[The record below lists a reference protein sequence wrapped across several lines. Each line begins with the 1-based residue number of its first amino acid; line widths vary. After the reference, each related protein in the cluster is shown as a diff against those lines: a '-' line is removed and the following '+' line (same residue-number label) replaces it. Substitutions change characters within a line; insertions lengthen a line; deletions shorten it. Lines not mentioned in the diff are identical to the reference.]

1 MAIIYSY
8 PIETNIQSTDLL
20 IGTSTIVESGV
31 QRNVTRSFSV
41 GGLAAFINTD
51 LLNAVTSITFTAP
64 LTGGTITR
72 TGTVGITQSGPANN
86 GYLSSVDWNTFNNK
100 FNPPTGAQNTIPLFT
115 TQTTLGSSALTQP
128 AGNYI
133 YSNKHFSPLTDN
145 TWDLG
150 TSTVSSR
157 WKNIYSSATVY
168 SANLSI
174 SGYLNTATGNGS
186 PGQVLESQGAGQP
199 VRWVDKT
206 GGDVTAVT
214 SSFVIYSHITCG
226 NWWYCFSYRK

>member
-72 TGTVGITQSGPANN
+72 TGTVGITQSGPATN

-145 TWDLG
+145 
-150 TSTVSSR
+150 
-157 WKNIYSSATVY
+157 I
-168 SANLSI
+168 
-174 SGYLNTATGNGS
+174 
-186 PGQVLESQGAGQP
+186 
-199 VRWVDKT
+199 
-206 GGDVTAVT
+206 
-214 SSFVIYSHITCG
+214 
-226 NWWYCFSYRK
+226 